1 MCADRFGTERIC
13 PAELNGNIAVV
24 RTPIRDYETS
34 PAGRA
39 AGVVATSG
47 AWAAP
52 TAVSPAASAAAAAA
66 PVASVDTGA
75 QSRIAATAAVDVTPV
90 VAHVGSGPPP
100 PRPIMDSALSRS
112 LMAKWMKQ
120 HRLIAALFSFD
131 GFIYARLSAQIYN
144 CEADYEK
151 LVSVIAAELA
161 EQQVAVCAQ

>member
-1 MCADRFGTERIC
+1 MSTRAFADRFGTERVC

-52 TAVSPAASAAAAAA
+52 TASGASAAAPAA
-66 PVASVDTGA
+66 PIDTGA
-75 QSRIAATAAVDVTPV
+75 QSRIAATAAVDVTPA
-90 VAHVGSGPPP
+90 VAHAGSGPPP
-100 PRPIMDSALSRS
+100 PRPIMDSALSRA

-151 LVSVIAAELA
+151 LVGVSAAEVA
-161 EQQVAVCAQ
+161 EQEAALQAQ

>member
-1 MCADRFGTERIC
+1 M
-13 PAELNGNIAVV
+13 NGNIAVV

-52 TAVSPAASAAAAAA
+52 TAVSAPASASAAAAAAAA
-66 PVASVDTGA
+66 PVAAVDTGA

-151 LVSVIAAELA
+151 LVDVIAAELA
-161 EQQVAVCAQ
+161 EQQAALCAQ